1 MSKETKTTEKP
12 QDDFSAIPKNVLNL
26 ISKYAAEKAVEAFT
40 RQLEEQRAKTKDYRM
55 KNTRLLV
62 KKYRWLKSYAGNAV
76 SELTQLLSEEEV
88 IFLESMGMDNLES
101 RKVESI
107 KDRMVFTHTVL
118 GHIDTMLELYK
129 NKCLSSERDDVRR
142 RWRVLEAM
150 YLTDN
155 VGSAEDIAEAE
166 HINTRTVFKD
176 LNVAI
181 ADLSGLFFG
190 IDLSDIIILG

>member
-26 ISKYAAEKAVEAFT
+26 ISKYATEKAIEMFN
-40 RQLEEQRAKTKDYRM
+40 RQMEEQRAKAKDFRM

-76 SELTQLLSEEEV
+76 SELTQLLSEEEL

-107 KDRMVFTHTVL
+107 KDRMVFTQTVL

-129 NKCLSSERDDVRR
+129 NKCLNSERDEVRR
-142 RWRVLEAM
+142 RWRG
-150 YLTDN
+150 
-155 VGSAEDIAEAE
+155 VGSNVFDRQRSKSRRRSGCGTHKHTHGLQGFERS
-166 HINTRTVFKD
+166 HSGPFWTV
-176 LNVAI
+176 LRY
-181 ADLSGLFFG
+181 
-190 IDLSDIIILG
+190 

>member
-26 ISKYAAEKAVEAFT
+26 ISKYATEKAIEMFN
-40 RQLEEQRAKTKDYRM
+40 RQMEEQRAKAKDFRM

-76 SELTQLLSEEEV
+76 SELTQLLSEEEL

-107 KDRMVFTHTVL
+107 KDRMVFTQTVL

-129 NKCLSSERDDVRR
+129 NKCLNSEREEVRR

-155 VGSAEDIAEAE
+155 VGSPDDVVDIE

-181 ADLSGLFFG
+181 QDLSGLFFG
-190 IDLSDIIILG
+190 IDLSDIILF

>member
-1 MSKETKTTEKP
+1 MLLTVRAGPSGMR
-12 QDDFSAIPKNVLNL
+12 
-26 ISKYAAEKAVEAFT
+26 ISSEMFN
-40 RQLEEQRAKTKDYRM
+40 RQMEEQRAKAKDFRM

-76 SELTQLLSEEEV
+76 SELTQLLSEEEL

-107 KDRMVFTHTVL
+107 KDRMVFTQTVL

-129 NKCLSSERDDVRR
+129 NKCLNSERDEVRR

-155 VGSAEDIAEAE
+155 VANPDDVADAE

-181 ADLSGLFFG
+181 QDLSGLFFG
-190 IDLSDIIILG
+190 IDLSDIILF

>member
-12 QDDFSAIPKNVLNL
+12 QDEYSAIPKNILNL
-26 ISKYAAEKAVEAFT
+26 ISKYAAERAIEAFNH
-40 RQLEEQRAKTKDYRM
+40 QLEEQRAKAKDYRL

-107 KDRMVFTHTVL
+107 KDRMVFTQTVL

-129 NKCLSSERDDVRR
+129 KKCLSSDRDDVRR

-150 YLTDN
+150 YFTED
-155 VGSAEDIAEAE
+155 VGNADDVAETE

-181 ADLSGLFFG
+181 TDLSGLFFG
-190 IDLSDIIILG
+190 IDLSDIIISG

>member
-1 MSKETKTTEKP
+1 MSKETKTTETQ

-26 ISKYAAEKAVEAFT
+26 ISKYATEKAIEMFN
-40 RQLEEQRAKTKDYRM
+40 RQMEEQRAKAKDFRM

-62 KKYRWLKSYAGNAV
+62 KNYRWLKSYAGNAV
-76 SELTQLLSEEEV
+76 SELTQLLSEEEL

-107 KDRMVFTHTVL
+107 KDRMVFTQTVL

-129 NKCLSSERDDVRR
+129 NKCLNSEREEVRR
-142 RWRVLEAM
+142 KWRVLEAM
-150 YLTDN
+150 YLTEN
-155 VGSAEDIAEAE
+155 VGVPDDVADAE

-181 ADLSGLFFG
+181 QDLSGLFFG
-190 IDLSDIIILG
+190 IDLSDIILF

>member
-26 ISKYAAEKAVEAFT
+26 ISKYATEKAIEMFNS
-40 RQLEEQRAKTKDYRM
+40 LMEEQRAKAKDFRM
-55 KNTRLLV
+55 NNTRLLV
-62 KKYRWLKSYAGNAV
+62 IKYSWLKSYAGNAV
-76 SELTQLLSEEEV
+76 SELTQLLSEEEL

-107 KDRMVFTHTVL
+107 KDRMVFTQTVL

-129 NKCLSSERDDVRR
+129 NKCLNSERDEVRR

-155 VGSAEDIAEAE
+155 VANPDDVADAE

-181 ADLSGLFFG
+181 QDLSGLFFG
-190 IDLSDIIILG
+190 IDLSDIILF